1 MLLKLIKS
9 NFQNKKRNY
18 VVLSQILGALFAL
31 ITGKLIAIYIPP
43 EDFGT
48 YSLQWAA
55 YIFFSTLFLKPFIEF
70 TKTSNNTLI
79 PKIGETLFKITGII
93 LVVLTICLLTLFLYY
108 FQSISIGLVIVLAI
122 FVPSSMI
129 NNILTNYLNVKDYL
143 IKYSK
148 LGIINVSCGLLFL
161 VIMLLAQF
169 QLFSNVQ
176 ILWLAQ
182 LMSAFVGS
190 LLFLTRK
197 KVIVDHLR
205 IGYTAF
211 IKRYL
216 SFALPLLFL
225 AIWAWINNYFD
236 RYAIEYFLTVKQV
249 GTYNASYSVGSKF
262 FILLSPI
269 FMILVT
275 PHVYDLSKTNLK
287 KDSIKKFAAYY
298 IIISVPILIGIY
310 FLRNYIGQILLSEN
324 YSEGFHIIFWIALAF
339 FILTLTQL
347 FELLF
352 YAKEKTK
359 VLMFGNMVAAL
370 LNILLNIIWIPRF
383 GIIGAALAT
392 CIAFT
397 ANLCFIYYKFM
408 KL

>member
-1 MLLKLIKS
+1 M
-9 NFQNKKRNY
+9 
-18 VVLSQILGALFAL
+18 VLSQVIGALFAL

-43 EDFGT
+43 EDFGV

-55 YIFFSTLFLKPFIEF
+55 YIFFSSLFLKPFIEF

-79 PKIGETLFKITGII
+79 PRIGTTYFKVTGTI
-93 LVVLTICLLTLFLYY
+93 LTIITLCFLTLFLYY
-108 FQSISIGLVIVLAI
+108 FQSISIGLVIVLVI
-122 FVPSSMI
+122 FVPTTLMNS
-129 NNILTNYLNVKDYL
+129 ILINYLNVKDYL

-148 LGIINVSCGLLFL
+148 LGILNATCGLLFL
-161 VIMLLAQF
+161 VIILISRF
-169 QLFSNVQ
+169 PSFSNVQ

-190 LLFLTRK
+190 VLFITLK
-197 KVIVDHLR
+197 KIIINYLK
-205 IGYTAF
+205 IGYNTF
-211 IKRYL
+211 IKKYI
-216 SFALPLLFL
+216 SFAIPLLFL

-236 RYAIEYFLTVKQV
+236 RYAIEYFLTIKQV

-275 PHVYDLSKTNLK
+275 PHVYNISRTNLK
-287 KDSIKKFAAYY
+287 KKSIKKFAAYY
-298 IIISVPILIGIY
+298 IFISVPILIGIY
-310 FLRNYIGQILLSEN
+310 FLKNYIGELLLSEK

-339 FILTLTQL
+339 FIVTLTQL

-352 YAKEKTK
+352 YAKENTK
-359 VLMFGNMVAAL
+359 VLMLGNMVAAL
-370 LNILLNIIWIPRF
+370 FNILLNVIWIPRF
-383 GIIGAALAT
+383 GIMGAALAT

-397 ANLCFIYYKFM
+397 INLCFIYYKFI

>member
-1 MLLKLIKS
+1 MLLKLNRS
-9 NFQNKKRNY
+9 TFQNKKRNY
-18 VVLSQILGALFAL
+18 VVLSQVLGALFAL

-79 PKIGETLFKITGII
+79 PRIGGMFFRVTGTI
-93 LVVLTICLLTLFLYY
+93 LAVLTICLLILFLYY
-108 FQSISIGLVIVLAI
+108 FQSISIGLVIVLVV
-122 FVPSSMI
+122 FVPASMI
-129 NNILTNYLNVKDYL
+129 NSILINYLNVKDYL

-148 LGIINVSCGLLFL
+148 LGILNATCGLLFL
-161 VIMLLAQF
+161 AIMLLWQF
-169 QLFSNVQ
+169 QWFSNVQ

-190 LLFLTRK
+190 ILFITRK
-197 KVIVDHLR
+197 KVIFNYLK
-205 IGYTAF
+205 IGYDTF

-216 SFALPLLFL
+216 SFALPLLLL

-275 PHVYDLSKTNLK
+275 PHVYDLSRTYLK
-287 KDSIKKFAAYY
+287 KKSIKKFAAYY

-310 FLRNYIGQILLSEN
+310 FLRNYIGEILLSEN
-324 YSEGFHIIFWIALAF
+324 YREGFHIIFWIALAF
-339 FILTLTQL
+339 FIITLTQL

-352 YAKEKTK
+352 YAKERTK
-359 VLMFGNMVAAL
+359 VLMYGNMVAAL
-370 LNILLNIIWIPRF
+370 FNILLNIIWIPRF
-383 GIIGAALAT
+383 GIMGAALAT

-397 ANLCFIYYKFM
+397 VNLCFIYYKFI